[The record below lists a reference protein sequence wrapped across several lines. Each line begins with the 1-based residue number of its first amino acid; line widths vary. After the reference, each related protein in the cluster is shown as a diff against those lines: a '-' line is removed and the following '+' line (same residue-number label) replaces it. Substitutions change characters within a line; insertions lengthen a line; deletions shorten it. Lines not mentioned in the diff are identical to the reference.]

1 MRQTVRRT
9 IAFLGA
15 TWMAAQLFIAV
26 PANAAPFRSSS
37 SSFEQAMPVTPAQKE
52 VERLFKEIYVNATIA
67 SQHADKLDSYTR
79 VGSRL
84 HSTTHADELT
94 GAKEA
99 MNAMG
104 ADYRKLLEL
113 RPSALPWQQSVID
126 RLEPVL
132 VGMVGQTTDAIALL
146 NEQRGPVT
154 SQEYRDAV
162 GSLYDY
168 VERTRTLLSVN
179 LDYAQAR
186 EKLNRLDGAP
196 KPEITETSSKPAKT
210 LEQRITSELVKLPYY
225 GVFDYLAFQV
235 DDEDRITLIGEV
247 AWPTL
252 KADAER
258 AVSRIEGVTGVN
270 NEVKVLPLSHNDDV
284 LRMATYRAIYGHA
297 TMARYRL
304 NPNPPIRI
312 IVENGHVTLK
322 GVVGSEMDRTIASMQ
337 ANGVPGAFSVTNHL
351 QIGS

>member
-1 MRQTVRRT
+1 
-9 IAFLGA
+9 
-15 TWMAAQLFIAV
+15 MAAQMFIAL

-37 SSFEQAMPVTPAQKE
+37 STFEQAMPVTPAQKE
-52 VERLFKEIYVNATIA
+52 VERLFKEIYANATIA
-67 SQHADKLDSYTR
+67 SRHADQLDSYTR

-84 HSTTHADELT
+84 HSTTHASELT

-99 MNAMG
+99 INKIG

-113 RPSALPWQQSVID
+113 RPGALPWQQSVID

-132 VGMVGQTTDAIALL
+132 VGMAGQTTDAIALL
-146 NEQRGPVT
+146 NEERGSTT
-154 SQEYRDAV
+154 SQEYRDAI
-162 GSLYDY
+162 GSLYGFAG
-168 VERTRTLLSVN
+168 RTRTLLSVN

-186 EKLNRLDGAP
+186 EKLNRMDGAP
-196 KPEITETSSKPAKT
+196 GPQSSAIAPKPVKT
-210 LEQRITSELVKLPYY
+210 LEQRVSSELLKLPYY

-235 DDEDRITLIGEV
+235 NEDDQIRLTGEV
-247 AWPTL
+247 TWPTL
-252 KADAER
+252 KSDAER
-258 AVSRIEGVTGVN
+258 VVSRIEGVTGVTN
-270 NEVKVLPLSHNDDV
+270 DIKVLPLSSNDDV
-284 LRMATYRAIYGHA
+284 LRMATYRAVYGQA

-322 GVVGSEMDRTIASMQ
+322 GVVGSEMDRTIANVQ
-337 ANGVPGAFSVTNHL
+337 ANGVPGTFSVTNHL